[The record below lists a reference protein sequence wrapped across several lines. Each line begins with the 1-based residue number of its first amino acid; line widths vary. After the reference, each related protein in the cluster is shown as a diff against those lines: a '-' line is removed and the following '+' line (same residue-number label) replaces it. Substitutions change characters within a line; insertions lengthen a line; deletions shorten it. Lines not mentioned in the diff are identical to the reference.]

1 MNEKHK
7 AEIIALLE
15 EASPEHI
22 ELVLRF
28 LKRLG
33 TDVKEQEEQI

>member
-1 MNEKHK
+1 MNEKRK
-7 AEIIALLE
+7 AEITVLLE
-15 EASPEHI
+15 KASPEHI

-33 TDVKEQEEQI
+33 TDAKEQEEQI